1 MSKGGEMNP
10 EADARLRSPVR
21 VLVMHE
27 DDVIRSSYGHALRQ
41 RGCVVETAPN
51 SQVALGLLSSRE
63 FDVFVTDLQ
72 SADDRSVALLE
83 RTLRLR
89 PWLGVVILS
98 SGMDRATLDQVY
110 DLGCSCILE
119 RPVKLTALCDSVLNE
134 AQARKQLAHA
144 PTPAYAEDLPPG
156 IAAMVGE
163 THHEVEAIRFR
174 FIVVGHEVAK

>member
-1 MSKGGEMNP
+1 MNT

-27 DDVIRSSYGHALRQ
+27 DDVIRNAYGHALRQ

-51 SQVALGLLSSRE
+51 SQVALGLLSSRD
-63 FDVFVTDLQ
+63 FDVLVTDLQ
-72 SADDRSVALLE
+72 TTDERSVALLE
-83 RTLRLR
+83 RSLRIR

-119 RPVKLTALCDSVLNE
+119 RPVKLASLCDSVLNE
-134 AQARKQLAHA
+134 ARARKQLAHA
-144 PTPAYAEDLPPG
+144 PTPAYAEDLPAG

-163 THHEVEAIRFR
+163 TRHEVELLRFR
-174 FIVVGHEVAK
+174 FVVVGHEIPK